1 MLNEAV
7 VFAANCAASM
17 TDDHKNEGNHVVH
30 VVLSVEPAQVELAAD
45 FLMQHGAR
53 AVEERPFG
61 QLVELWAVI
70 GDVEASER
78 CLTDCVGGWAGRVE
92 WVDITLSDA
101 WKEFAQAVEVNPQL
115 TIVPSWRPIDSSDGT
130 RTAILIDPE
139 ESFGL
144 GDHPTTRLVA
154 DMLWRHVCPG
164 MSVLDMG
171 SGSGVLSI
179 VAALQ
184 GATRVLGID
193 RSSGAVTVA
202 ERNAARN
209 SVVDQTEFR
218 HGSAVPF
225 GETFDLVA
233 ANILAPVLLE
243 LSDSIVRAV
252 EPEGPIILS
261 GLHEDRSAHVVERY
275 LALGCEIVEEMV
287 LEGWYSVL
295 MRRMK

>member
-1 MLNEAV
+1 MLNGV
-7 VFAANCAASM
+7 VVSAANYDASM
-17 TDDHKNEGNHVVH
+17 ADNHKEVVH
-30 VVLSVEPAQVELAAD
+30 LVLSVEPAQVELAAD

-53 AVEERPFG
+53 AVEERPLD

-78 CLTDCVGGWAGRVE
+78 CLAGCVDRWVGRVE

-115 TIVPSWRPIDSSDGT
+115 TIVPSWHPLEADGGT
-130 RTAILIDPE
+130 ATAILIDPE

-154 DMLWRHVCPG
+154 DMLWRHVRPG

-179 VAALQ
+179 VAARQ

-193 RSSGAVTVA
+193 RSSGAVIVA

-209 SVVDQTEFR
+209 SVVDRTEFR
-218 HGSAVPF
+218 HGSAVPS

-252 EPEGPIILS
+252 EPEGLIILS
-261 GLHEDRSAHVVERY
+261 GLHEDRSAHVVERC

-295 MRRMK
+295 MRRMR